1 MTHRPVHSSENPTI
15 QHSTMRA
22 LQLQTVDRLVEVQ
35 LPVPK
40 PKADEVLVRTI
51 ATTICT
57 SDLNDIAQ
65 NPFGIALPR
74 VMGHE
79 GAGVVLAL
87 GEGVGQFH
95 VGDRVAAHP
104 VIPCRACD
112 NCQRGLGH
120 LCSNLG
126 HLGLDRDG
134 TFAEYFCIRADRA
147 RRIPPAVEF
156 AAAALL
162 EPVAVCL
169 EAVQRGRIQP
179 GETVLVVGDGP
190 FGLLIARFVSRC
202 KPSTVIVAGR
212 HEFRLRHV
220 PTAIAIHEKRTPDVP
235 RAIREASGGRGVD
248 VAILA
253 AGSPSAFEL
262 GMACLRARGRLVVFS
277 AVHGTP
283 SVDWFQL
290 HTQELEILGAC
301 NDEDMLDAALERL
314 ADAELR
320 LSSLVTH
327 RLPFAQWPRALELAR
342 HGKDEALK
350 VALVFEE
357 LSERRGESM
366 DDWIEG

>member
-1 MTHRPVHSSENPTI
+1 MTLPLIQSSSHPVIHP
-15 QHSTMRA
+15 STMRA
-22 LQLQTVDRLVEVQ
+22 LQLQAIGRLVEVE
-35 LPVPK
+35 LPVPE
-40 PKADEVLVRTI
+40 PKADEVKIRTV

-57 SDLNDIAQ
+57 SDLNDIAH

-74 VMGHE
+74 VLGHE
-79 GAGVVLAL
+79 GAGVVAAA
-87 GEGVGQFH
+87 GECVTDLR

-104 VIPCRACD
+104 VIPCRTCE
-112 NCQRGLGH
+112 NCRRGLGH

-126 HLGLDRDG
+126 HLGLDREG

-190 FGLLIARFVSRC
+190 FGLLIARLVSRC
-202 KPSTVIVAGR
+202 KPSTVIVVGR
-212 HEFRLRHV
+212 HEFRLRQV
-220 PTAIAIHEKRTPDVP
+220 PAAIAIHEKRTPDVP
-235 RAIREASGGRGVD
+235 RAIREANGGRGVD

-253 AGSPSAFEL
+253 AGSPSALEL
-262 GMACLRARGRLVVFS
+262 GVASLRARGRVVVFS
-277 AVHGTP
+277 AVQGAP
-283 SVDWFQL
+283 SVDWFRL

-301 NDEDMLDAALERL
+301 NDEDMLEAGLERL
-314 ADAELR
+314 ADAALC

-327 RLPFAQWPRALELAR
+327 RLPFADWPRAFDLAR
-342 HGKDEALK
+342 HGKNEALK

-357 LSERRGESM
+357 LP
-366 DDWIEG
+366 